1 MSVEPIRSIKKI
13 RKMISHM
20 ELKYSKRDALLFRMG
35 INTILRV
42 GDILSLRYCDVY
54 DENGDFRQYL
64 ILNEQKTK
72 KEKKVSL
79 NAKIRAEIDIY
90 CKHFELCSDD
100 YMFFSF
106 RTPEVP
112 LDRIQAWRILKKAAS
127 ECGIQ
132 NFGTHSMRKTL
143 AYQIYQETKNL
154 ALVMHMLNHQSSR
167 QTMRYIGINQ
177 DEMDKVYKT
186 PKFQF

>member
-20 ELKYSKRDALLFRMG
+20 ESKYTKRDALLFRMG

-42 GDILSLRYCDVY
+42 GDWLSLRYCDIY
-54 DENGDFRQYL
+54 DENGKFRRYL
-64 ILNEQKTK
+64 ILSEQKTK

-79 NAKIRAEIDIY
+79 NNKIRKEITIY
-90 CKHFELCSDD
+90 CEHFELDSDD
-100 YMFFSF
+100 YLFFSYQS
-106 RTPEVP
+106 PEKP
-112 LDRIQAWRILKKAAS
+112 LDRIQAWRILKKAAI
-127 ECGIQ
+127 ECGID

-143 AYQIYQETKNL
+143 AYQIYRETKNL
-154 ALVMHMLNHQSSR
+154 ALVMHMLNHHSSK

-177 DEMDKVYKT
+177 DEMDNVYKN

>member
-20 ELKYSKRDALLFRMG
+20 ESKYSKRDALLFRMG

-42 GDILSLRYCDVY
+42 GDILSLRYCDVF
-54 DENGDFRQYL
+54 DENGDFRRYL

-79 NAKIRAEIDIY
+79 NTKIRREINSY
-90 CKHFELCSDD
+90 CRHFELGSDD
-100 YMFFSF
+100 YIFFSY
-106 RTPEVP
+106 RTPESP
-112 LDRIQAWRILKKAAS
+112 LDRIQAWRILKKAAK
-127 ECGIQ
+127 ECGIE

-143 AYQIYQETKNL
+143 AYQIYKETKNL
-154 ALVMHMLNHQSSR
+154 ALVMHMLNHQSSK

-177 DEMDKVYKT
+177 DEMDNVYKN

>member
-42 GDILSLRYCDVY
+42 GDILSLRYCDVF

-79 NAKIRAEIDIY
+79 NTK
-90 CKHFELCSDD
+90 L
-100 YMFFSF
+100 SF

-143 AYQIYQETKNL
+143 AYQIYKETKNL
-154 ALVMHMLNHQSSR
+154 ALVMHMLNHQSSK

-177 DEMDKVYKT
+177 DEMDNVYKN

>member
-20 ELKYSKRDALLFRMG
+20 EDKYSKRDALLFRMG

-42 GDILSLRYCDVY
+42 GDILSLRYCDIY
-54 DENGDFRQYL
+54 DENGDFRRYL

-79 NAKIRAEIDIY
+79 NSKIRNEIDSY
-90 CKHFELCSDD
+90 CRHFELDSDD
-100 YMFFSF
+100 YIFMSH
-106 RTPEVP
+106 RSPDAP
-112 LDRIQAWRILKKAAS
+112 LDRIQAWRILKQAAK
-127 ECGIQ
+127 ECGID

-143 AYQIYQETKNL
+143 AYHIYTQTKNIS
-154 ALVMHMLNHQSSR
+154 LVMKMLNHTNPAV
-167 QTMRYIGINQ
+167 TMRYIGITQ
-177 DEMDKVYKT
+177 DMIDRTYEEYWL
-186 PKFQF
+186 

>member
-20 ELKYSKRDALLFRMG
+20 EDKYSKRDALLFRMG

-42 GDILSLRYCDVY
+42 GDILSLRYCDIY
-54 DENGDFRQYL
+54 DENGDFRRYL
-64 ILNEQKTK
+64 ILSEQKTK
-72 KEKKVSL
+72 KEKKIKL
-79 NAKIRAEIDIY
+79 NDKIREEIDSY
-90 CKHFELCSDD
+90 CRHFELDSDD
-100 YMFFSF
+100 YIFMSH
-106 RTPEVP
+106 RSPDAP
-112 LDRIQAWRILKKAAS
+112 LDRIQAWRILKQAAK
-127 ECGIQ
+127 ECGID

-143 AYQIYQETKNL
+143 AYQIYKETKNL
-154 ALVMHMLNHQSSR
+154 ALVMHMLNHQSSK

-177 DEMDKVYKT
+177 DEMDNVYKN